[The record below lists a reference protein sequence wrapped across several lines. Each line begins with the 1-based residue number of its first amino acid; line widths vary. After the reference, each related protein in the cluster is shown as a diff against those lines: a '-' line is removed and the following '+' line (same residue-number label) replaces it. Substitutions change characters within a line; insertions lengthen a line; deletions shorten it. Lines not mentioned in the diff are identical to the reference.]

1 MIKCKI
7 LNKKLRIL
15 MNYDILSFM
24 DIQAIL
30 TPIIEAII
38 GFLATPIIT
47 DVLLVL
53 FLLFMGFSGK
63 KRGYWF
69 GLWNLLLSVI
79 TLAVVLLFFL
89 DLLTSFIPDSVSL
102 YLVYGDVDL
111 TKTFAMFLVVS
122 GVLLLG
128 WIIFGAIYLLFTP
141 IKLKN
146 YSYRAIDPMV
156 MVKVNGIGFLVGV
169 AEGLVYV
176 LLFNVVLKD
185 LATYLPTIFVD
196 PLISAL
202 LETLN
207 PDRSIVL
214 NLINSIVDYRP
225 FFNLR

>member
-1 MIKCKI
+1 
-7 LNKKLRIL
+7 
-15 MNYDILSFM
+15 M

-38 GFLATPIIT
+38 SFLANPIIT
-47 DVLLVL
+47 DVLLLL
-53 FLLFMGFSGK
+53 FLLIMGLSGK

-79 TLAVVLLFFL
+79 TLAVVVFFFL
-89 DLLTSFIPDSVSL
+89 DLLTSLIPSGVAV
-102 YLVYGDVDL
+102 YFVYGEVDL
-111 TKTFAMFLVVS
+111 TKTFAMFLAVS

-156 MVKVNGIGFLVGV
+156 MVKVNGIGFMVGV
-169 AEGLVYV
+169 AEGFVYV

-185 LATYLPTIFVD
+185 LATYVPTIFVD
-196 PLISAL
+196 PLIATL
-202 LETLN
+202 LETFN

-214 NLINSIVDYRP
+214 NLINSIIDYRP